1 MLSDLPEGDRYSMT
15 REKLHADLAVSMG
28 GRIAE
33 ELIFGTDKVTTGASS
48 DIKMA
53 TNMAHR
59 MVTEWGLSDTMG
71 PIHYGTERDDV
82 FQGYSVAGGKGI
94 SAETAAKVDAE
105 VKRIVVE
112 SYDRARKCLQ
122 DNLHE
127 LHILAKA
134 LIEYETLN
142 GEEIARILRGEP
154 LGRVTNE
161 EEAAERKKR
170 QKSGSVPAAGG
181 VDLGNP
187 EPRAG

>member
-1 MLSDLPEGDRYSMT
+1 
-15 REKLHADLAVSMG
+15 MG

-33 ELIFGTDKVTTGASS
+33 ELIFGANKVTTGASS

-59 MVTEWGLSDTMG
+59 MVTEWGLSESMG
-71 PIHYGTERDDV
+71 PIHYGTERDEL
-82 FQGYSVAGGKGI
+82 FQGYSVAGGKGV

-112 SYDRARKCLQ
+112 SYNRAKKCLE

-127 LHILAKA
+127 LHALAKA

-142 GEEIARILRGEP
+142 GDEIAKIVKGEP
-154 LGRVTNE
+154 LGRTTAE

-170 QKSGSVPAAGG
+170 QKAGSVPAAGG
-181 VDLGNP
+181 VDLGNA
-187 EPRAG
+187 EPHKA